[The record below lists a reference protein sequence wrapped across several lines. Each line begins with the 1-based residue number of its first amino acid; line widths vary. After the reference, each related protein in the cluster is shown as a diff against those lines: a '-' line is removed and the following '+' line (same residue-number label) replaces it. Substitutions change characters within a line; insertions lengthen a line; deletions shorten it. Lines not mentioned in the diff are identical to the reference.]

1 MHIEPI
7 KSRGS
12 LIGPPNNKDCAFGNK
27 EFKNSSQNF
36 LESRS
41 LDNNS
46 GIVG

>member
-7 KSRGS
+7 KMQGS
-12 LIGPPNNKDCAFGNK
+12 LIGPPNYKDCSYGNM

-41 LDNNS
+41 LDNNI